1 MLTAMQAS
9 SVPDSRSP
17 PPPNAALPA
26 EPAPPPSPNP
36 LRPMTRREY
45 ANYERDFD
53 ALTGEAAPRS
63 VRILT
68 GAASVPALK
77 ATGAPKH
84 VLRHAW
90 VLADADRDG
99 NLTFDEFTV
108 AMYLCE
114 RAAEGCELPQTLDAY
129 APGEF
134 PPREEDETAQSSFDA
149 ARIVDV
155 PATVRSRERDR
166 ERNATPGTPPGTL
179 GERSCLVV
187 SPTTKPPAP
196 PARASYPNA
205 TKQTPFKRTPPGST
219 TEPRVARTAAEA
231 EAEAEKERRRRRTD
245 REPDFDRLKAL
256 HEDADARRFHRDDA
270 SSRARAKRIAEEDA
284 ACTFE
289 PALNAYSRGI
299 VRSPAQT
306 LEARATAIV
315 VGRET
320 RREMRRDL
328 ARLEAEESFGGVG
341 YARVDPDALAAK
353 IARWEHDRVEREFRL
368 ERARDAKAAEE
379 TNGGFRPTLSST
391 PRAVA
396 LRDRVASAD
405 RRPWR
410 ARLGDASTRRTER
423 ADDSKIPSRRRTIR
437 TEAERDR
444 VARAM
449 HAEAATRDA
458 RRDADRRDEARE
470 TARRAPK
477 LAAVD
482 AERLARASRV
492 ATIRAVERRA
502 VRDGSYLERDALGP
516 ALRDAGVFA
525 AAPPSTRGAIRDE
538 ALAVYRL
545 CACLG
550 EGEGDV
556 RAVPA
561 WLFARFAGAVS
572 RAETDRVCA
581 IAKRRDATSFAFERS
596 RGGSDLGREFD
607 VGRRARESK
616 TPWWPAGYSAERE
629 ASLAETFASVAGTA
643 AANAKLSRT
652 PIGRDRNRRRTPDG
666 DDACGDD
673 AFSDSAP
680 GNPLNL
686 AARRLG
692 FERAELASNAP
703 ASNAPASNSPASNA
717 LNAPSPHSPSSLP
730 GSVYRPPPSPMRR
743 APRLAVADRLAR
755 KRALTERA
763 IAERRAAKEA
773 EEAKECTFRPKIT
786 RGYRSKSANA
796 TSTRAYAS
804 ASEKYPT
811 REQREAAELAEC
823 TFKPKINK
831 PPRVRP
837 RAETEPE
844 PPRASEPKTSEPK
857 ASDASERRAPI
868 SKASDASRR
877 SAGKVSNAATGRWSG
892 PPPWEPRNA
901 KGGQPPP
908 PTPTPARPR
917 SAAPPGYDETV
928 RRMRAAKEARE
939 TRGETSVLD
948 SRAAW
953 IDPRGAADGKKKKAE
968 AKAAKT
974 RAKLADAAKRNIAET
989 RRASSSARA
998 STPRDGTES
1007 VSGAPRSPT
1016 IEKETEPNGDETADD
1031 DGSARATES
1040 KRLDAAS
1047 GDFGD
1052 SAPSLSASS
1061 FVSVPSH
1068 SPSPSVVSRPN
1079 RSALPS
1085 RASSRRPPPLDI
1097 EVSFGSSADFGARL
1111 RARSPR
1117 DVDSPGGLP
1126 STPPSANRRA
1136 ASTRTPGSA
1145 PGSPVFSA
1153 PGSPVLSVPGS
1164 PVLSVPG
1171 SPVLSASATLDM
1183 RKNAPSLTPLPRSPR
1198 RGRATPSS
1206 PVSPDGL
1213 PYTKFEPGPVILAVE
1228 LAIGET
1234 RDAKT
1239 RTLEYREGDGVPD
1252 AARRFCDAHRL
1263 PNSVAA
1269 DVEVVLEE
1277 SLRVYF
1283 AEAAR

>member
-1 MLTAMQAS
+1 
-9 SVPDSRSP
+9 
-17 PPPNAALPA
+17 
-26 EPAPPPSPNP
+26 
-36 LRPMTRREY
+36 MTRREY

-134 PPREEDETAQSSFDA
+134 PPREEDETAQSSSDA

-155 PATVRSRERDR
+155 PATVRSREGDT

-205 TKQTPFKRTPPGST
+205 TKQTPFKLTPPGST
-219 TEPRVARTAAEA
+219 TKPRVARTAAEA
-231 EAEAEKERRRRRTD
+231 AAEAEEERRRRRTD

-289 PALNAYSRGI
+289 PALNTYSRGI

-328 ARLEAEESFGGVG
+328 ARLEAEESFGGLG
-341 YARVDPDALAAK
+341 YACVDPDALAAK

-379 TNGGFRPTLSST
+379 TNGGFRPALSST

-405 RRPWR
+405 RRPWH
-410 ARLGDASTRRTER
+410 ARLRDESTRRTER
-423 ADDSKIPSRRRTIR
+423 ADAKITSRTDAKIPSRRRTIR
-437 TEAERDR
+437 TEAERDQ

-458 RRDADRRDEARE
+458 RREADRRDEARE
-470 TARRAPK
+470 MARRAPK
-477 LAAVD
+477 LAAAD

-556 RAVPA
+556 CAVPA

-581 IAKRRDATSFAFERS
+581 IAKRPDATSFAFERS
-596 RGGSDLGREFD
+596 RGGCDLGREFD

-652 PIGRDRNRRRTPDG
+652 PIGRDRNRRRTLDRDDACG

-692 FERAELASNAP
+692 FERAELASNSP

-717 LNAPSPHSPSSLP
+717 R
-730 GSVYRPPPSPMRR
+730 SVYRPPPSPMRR

-837 RAETEPE
+837 RAETEPK
-844 PPRASEPKTSEPK
+844 ASEPNASDASERRAPNSK
-857 ASDASERRAPI
+857 ASDASERRAPN
-868 SKASDASRR
+868 SKAADAPRVDS
-877 SAGKVSNAATGRWSG
+877 VSNAATGRWLG

-917 SAAPPGYDETV
+917 SATPPGYDETI

-939 TRGETSVLD
+939 TCGETSVLD

-968 AKAAKT
+968 AKPAKT
-974 RAKLADAAKRNIAET
+974 RAKLADAAKRNIAKT

-1007 VSGAPRSPT
+1007 VSGAPQSPT

-1047 GDFGD
+1047 GDIGD

-1068 SPSPSVVSRPN
+1068 SPSPSVVFRPN

-1097 EVSFGSSADFGARL
+1097 ELSFGSSADFGARL

-1145 PGSPVFSA
+1145 PGSPVFSVPGSPVFSV

-1171 SPVLSASATLDM
+1171 SPILSASATLDM

-1213 PYTKFEPGPVILAVE
+1213 PYTKFEPGPVILAME

>member
-1 MLTAMQAS
+1 
-9 SVPDSRSP
+9 
-17 PPPNAALPA
+17 
-26 EPAPPPSPNP
+26 
-36 LRPMTRREY
+36 MTRREY

-134 PPREEDETAQSSFDA
+134 PPREEDETAQSSSDA

-155 PATVRSRERDR
+155 PATVRSRERDT

-205 TKQTPFKRTPPGST
+205 TKQTPFKLTPPGST
-219 TEPRVARTAAEA
+219 TKPRVARTAAEA
-231 EAEAEKERRRRRTD
+231 AAEAEEERRRRRTD

-270 SSRARAKRIAEEDA
+270 SSRANAERTAEEDA

-328 ARLEAEESFGGVG
+328 ARLEAEESFGGLG

-379 TNGGFRPTLSST
+379 TNGGFRPALSST

-405 RRPWR
+405 RRPWH
-410 ARLGDASTRRTER
+410 ARLRDESTRRTER
-423 ADDSKIPSRRRTIR
+423 ADEKSTSRADAKIPSRRRTIR

-470 TARRAPK
+470 MARRAPK
-477 LAAVD
+477 LAAAD
-482 AERLARASRV
+482 AERLARAARV
-492 ATIRAVERRA
+492 ATIRAIERRA

-673 AFSDSAP
+673 ACGDDVCGDDAFSDSAP

-692 FERAELASNAP
+692 FERAELASNSP
-703 ASNAPASNSPASNA
+703 ASNAPASNA
-717 LNAPSPHSPSSLP
+717 LNVPSPNSPSSLP

-763 IAERRAAKEA
+763 IAERRVAKEA

-831 PPRVRP
+831 TPRVRP
-837 RAETEPE
+837 RADTEPE

-857 ASDASERRAPI
+857 ASDASERRAPN
-868 SKASDASRR
+868 SKAADASRR

-974 RAKLADAAKRNIAET
+974 RAKLADAAKRNIAEK

-1068 SPSPSVVSRPN
+1068 SPSPSIVSRPN

-1097 EVSFGSSADFGARL
+1097 ELSFGSSADFGARL

-1117 DVDSPGGLP
+1117 DVDSPEGLP

-1145 PGSPVFSA
+1145 PGSPVF
-1153 PGSPVLSVPGS
+1153 
-1164 PVLSVPG
+1164 SVPG

-1198 RGRATPSS
+1198 RGRATHSS

>member
-26 EPAPPPSPNP
+26 EPAPPPSSRAAGRDPPASPVPSPSPTPPSPNP

-134 PPREEDETAQSSFDA
+134 PPREEDETAQSSSDA

-205 TKQTPFKRTPPGST
+205 TKQTPFKRTSPGST

-231 EAEAEKERRRRRTD
+231 AAEAEEARRRRRTD

-270 SSRARAKRIAEEDA
+270 SSRARARRIAEEDA

-341 YARVDPDALAAK
+341 HARVDPDALAAK

-410 ARLGDASTRRTER
+410 ARLGDASTRRAER
-423 ADDSKIPSRRRTIR
+423 ADAKIPSRRRTIR

-477 LAAVD
+477 LAAAD

-492 ATIRAVERRA
+492 ATIRAVRSPRLFATVRISRGTRWDPRFATRGCSPPRRRRREA
-502 VRDGSYLERDALGP
+502 RFETRRSRCIDCARVSARARVTFAPFTRGSSRDSRVPSRAPRRIACARSRRDGTRRRSRSNGP
-516 ALRDAGVFA
+516 GAGPISVA
-525 AAPPSTRGAIRDE
+525 SSTSGDGRASRRRRGGPRGTPPS
-538 ALAVYRL
+538 
-545 CACLG
+545 
-550 EGEGDV
+550 
-556 RAVPA
+556 
-561 WLFARFAGAVS
+561 AR
-572 RAETDRVCA
+572 RRVGP
-581 IAKRRDATSFAFERS
+581 RRP
-596 RGGSDLGREFD
+596 
-607 VGRRARESK
+607 RR
-616 TPWWPAGYSAERE
+616 PWPLNSQR
-629 ASLAETFASVAGTA
+629 
-643 AANAKLSRT
+643 AKLSRT
-652 PIGRDRNRRRTPDG
+652 PIGRDRNRRRTPDGDDACGDDACGDDACGDDACGDDACG

-743 APRLAVADRLAR
+743 APRLAVADRLAP

-857 ASDASERRAPI
+857 ASDASERRAPN

-901 KGGQPPP
+901 KGGQPP

-1061 FVSVPSH
+1061 FVSAPSH
-1068 SPSPSVVSRPN
+1068 SPSPSVVSRAN

-1097 EVSFGSSADFGARL
+1097 EVSFGSSADFGVRL

-1145 PGSPVFSA
+1145 PGSPVFS
-1153 PGSPVLSVPGS
+1153 VPGS

-1171 SPVLSASATLDM
+1171 SPVLSASATLDIEG
-1183 RKNAPSLTPLPRSPR
+1183 RARRSRPSRDRRDVDAPR
-1198 RGRATPSS
+1198 RRLQCLRTDFRTPNLNPGR
-1206 PVSPDGL
+1206 
-1213 PYTKFEPGPVILAVE
+1213 
-1228 LAIGET
+1228 
-1234 RDAKT
+1234 
-1239 RTLEYREGDGVPD
+1239 
-1252 AARRFCDAHRL
+1252 
-1263 PNSVAA
+1263 
-1269 DVEVVLEE
+1269 
-1277 SLRVYF
+1277 
-1283 AEAAR
+1283 